1 MTGNHKFGICYEIWI
16 CLLLV
21 IATLAVYWQVRGH
34 DFVNYDDNV
43 YVSEN
48 YNINKGLNAKNI
60 SWAFTT
66 GYASNWH
73 PLTWLSHMVDI
84 ELYGINPGAH
94 HLSSVIFHIANSLL
108 LFLVLRRMTGN
119 LWSSAFVA
127 ALFALHPLHVES
139 VAWVSE
145 RKDVLS
151 TFFWILTMGAY
162 ALYAENPKWHSYLI
176 TLLFFVLGLM
186 SKPMVITLPF
196 VLLLLDFWPLG
207 RIWELG
213 IRTPSQGGILEEPIS
228 ETRTPQRGNFEEP
241 ISETI
246 SNFKFRIS
254 SFEFLLL
261 EKIPFFIFVA
271 ASGVVTFFVQQKGG
285 AVASVE
291 KYSLGIRI
299 GNALISYASYIGK
312 MIWPSDLSGFYP
324 HPGTDLSL
332 WQAACAGLLLICVS
346 AAVIRTVKIYPYLIV
361 GWLWYLGTLIPV
373 IGLVQVGAQAMAD
386 RYTYVP
392 LIGLFIMIGWGIPDL
407 LRKWPGAKQLE
418 KHSVFF
424 VLPMSVLLILTTLS
438 WMQTGYWKNSLTF
451 FKHMLD
457 VSPDSSKARDG
468 IGLALANRGKTAEA
482 ILHYRE
488 ALRIRPDYSIAHN
501 NLGQALL
508 IQGHIQEAITHF
520 EAALK
525 AKQIRAKAHNNMG
538 TAMAMQG
545 RTAEAMKH
553 FQKAADI
560 RPDHA
565 NAYYN
570 IAKLLKNQGKIPEA
584 VQHLQ
589 KALSVNPRFAD
600 AHYNLA
606 NILTGQGKKQEAIA
620 HFQQVLLLK
629 PEDAET
635 HARLGLM
642 LLEQRKSGEA
652 AAHLW
657 KSLQIS
663 PGNADAHNHLGVA
676 LFHEGNIRAAKFHFQ
691 KVLQINPDHAGAAGN
706 LRKIR
711 DKRQKKRRP
720 PRF

>member
-1 MTGNHKFGICYEIWI
+1 
-16 CLLLV
+16 
-21 IATLAVYWQVRGH
+21 
-34 DFVNYDDNV
+34 
-43 YVSEN
+43 
-48 YNINKGLNAKNI
+48 
-60 SWAFTT
+60 
-66 GYASNWH
+66 
-73 PLTWLSHMVDI
+73 MVDI

-346 AAVIRTVKIYPYLIV
+346 AAVIRTVKIYP
-361 GWLWYLGTLIPV
+361 
-373 IGLVQVGAQAMAD
+373 
-386 RYTYVP
+386 
-392 LIGLFIMIGWGIPDL
+392 
-407 LRKWPGAKQLE
+407 
-418 KHSVFF
+418 
-424 VLPMSVLLILTTLS
+424 
-438 WMQTGYWKNSLTF
+438 
-451 FKHMLD
+451 
-457 VSPDSSKARDG
+457 
-468 IGLALANRGKTAEA
+468 
-482 ILHYRE
+482 
-488 ALRIRPDYSIAHN
+488 
-501 NLGQALL
+501 
-508 IQGHIQEAITHF
+508 
-520 EAALK
+520 
-525 AKQIRAKAHNNMG
+525 
-538 TAMAMQG
+538 
-545 RTAEAMKH
+545 
-553 FQKAADI
+553 
-560 RPDHA
+560 
-565 NAYYN
+565 
-570 IAKLLKNQGKIPEA
+570 
-584 VQHLQ
+584 
-589 KALSVNPRFAD
+589 
-600 AHYNLA
+600 
-606 NILTGQGKKQEAIA
+606 
-620 HFQQVLLLK
+620 
-629 PEDAET
+629 
-635 HARLGLM
+635 
-642 LLEQRKSGEA
+642 
-652 AAHLW
+652 
-657 KSLQIS
+657 
-663 PGNADAHNHLGVA
+663 
-676 LFHEGNIRAAKFHFQ
+676 
-691 KVLQINPDHAGAAGN
+691 
-706 LRKIR
+706 
-711 DKRQKKRRP
+711 
-720 PRF
+720 